1 MKPTAC
7 HWGLLLVC
15 VFWILPATADISGRC
30 GDNASWKYHSSDKT
44 LVISGTGSITHGG
57 WNAWSSET
65 TQELISY
72 GQDSIRYVIVEKGIT
87 QIGDKTFS
95 NLFQAVAFFLPEGL
109 TSIGNGAFSQCYA
122 AVDIKLP
129 SSLKTISDNAFWDCY
144 SLTGMTIPASV
155 ESIGDWVFHGC
166 RSLRYL
172 QVETGNR
179 FYDSRAGCQAII
191 ETASNILWA
200 GCQNT
205 IIPSSVVGI
214 RKDAFQAKRFSNIE
228 IPSSVTEI
236 GEYAFFDC
244 TELTSVS
251 IPRTVE
257 SIGDCAFCGCVK
269 LDTVRV
275 EWNTPPTITSGTF
288 YRSAKK
294 ILLVPGGCK
303 EAYENALYWRDF
315 KYIVE
320 ESTPVGLLPLPDGD
334 GSDRPHRI
342 YDMNGKPVPEA
353 ARTLAPG
360 FYIIRGQKILIR

>member
-172 QVETGNR
+172 QVETGNLESSHPQSV
-179 FYDSRAGCQAII
+179 FMYSDKGGPLKTGPAWDYDYQTFGH
-191 ETASNILWA
+191 
-200 GCQNT
+200 
-205 IIPSSVVGI
+205 
-214 RKDAFQAKRFSNIE
+214 
-228 IPSSVTEI
+228 
-236 GEYAFFDC
+236 
-244 TELTSVS
+244 
-251 IPRTVE
+251 
-257 SIGDCAFCGCVK
+257 
-269 LDTVRV
+269 
-275 EWNTPPTITSGTF
+275 F
-288 YRSAKK
+288 YRYGFLCMDCLWNWK
-294 ILLVPGGCK
+294 IFATPEVR
-303 EAYENALYWRDF
+303 ALACERWER
-315 KYIVE
+315 
-320 ESTPVGLLPLPDGD
+320 LLPEFEKVFDEIDQKKSQLATSAAVNESLWEFNQEINEDENLPFEQAVDLLKQNLQSRMD
-334 GSDRPHRI
+334 WITENIS
-342 YDMNGKPVPEA
+342 
-353 ARTLAPG
+353 T
-360 FYIIRGQKILIR
+360 IR